1 MANLG
6 DKTKHKA
13 NLYSADCLA
22 GYRANH
28 DLRNNHLLTR
38 VFYIIVLLWD
48 YECMKKT
55 KSTNRAYYL
64 ILSIGGALGMIAMTW
79 QASERIAMLKNPTA
93 PLNCNISPVIDC
105 GTVLGNKLA
114 ALFGFPNAFIGMIV
128 FSMLALAGIA
138 GLSGVV
144 YTKAFKS
151 VVLTLSTIL
160 LLFSMWFFGASLY
173 SIGKICIFCAVGWVV
188 SLPIFVYSLTDW
200 LEDKKSGNYKKFY
213 AWLNSNKMTV
223 LVTWYIILI
232 CLFLYRF
239 RDYYFN

>member
-1 MANLG
+1 MAKKDN
-6 DKTKHKA
+6 D
-13 NLYSADCLA
+13 SA
-22 GYRANH
+22 YH
-28 DLRNNHLLTR
+28 
-38 VFYIIVLLWD
+38 W
-48 YECMKKT
+48 
-55 KSTNRAYYL
+55 
-64 ILSIGGALGMIAMTW
+64 ILALGGFAGIVAMTW
-79 QASERIAMLKNPTA
+79 QATERIAMLKNPTA

-128 FSMLALAGIA
+128 FAMLTLAGIA

-144 YTKAFKS
+144 YTKIFKS

-173 SIGKICIFCAVGWVV
+173 SIGKICIFCAVGWIV
-188 SLPIFVYSLTDW
+188 SLPIFVYSLNDW
-200 LEDKKSGNYKKFY
+200 LKDKKTGGYKNFY
-213 AWLNSNKMTV
+213 VWLNSNKITV
-223 LVTWYIILI
+223 LVTWYIVLI